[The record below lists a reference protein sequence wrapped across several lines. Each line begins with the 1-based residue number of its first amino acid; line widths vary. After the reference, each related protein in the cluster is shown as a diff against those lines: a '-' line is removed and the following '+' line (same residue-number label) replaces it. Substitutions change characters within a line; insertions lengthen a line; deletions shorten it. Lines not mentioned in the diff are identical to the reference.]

1 LKFLTSAAVAALCVS
16 TALGTSAVAGE
27 CPADQVLTMPREI
40 ENAPD
45 IGIKRPILAAVPLKG
60 WRGLGDMSL
69 RMRQLTVLPGGVVP
83 THPHKDRP
91 TIIYIV
97 SGEIWE
103 NNTYCAVP
111 ILREAGDWLPE
122 FGEFYSSWWENKSDQ
137 PVVII
142 STDVVPWID
151 TPHYESSAGVKP
163 EDIAIRDQDM

>member
-1 LKFLTSAAVAALCVS
+1 MKRMTTAALAVFCATTLGG
-16 TALGTSAVAGE
+16 TAMAGE
-27 CPADQVLTMPREI
+27 CPADQVLASPRDLTQ
-40 ENAPD
+40 APD
-45 IGIKRPILAAVPLKG
+45 VGIKRPILAAVPLKG

-83 THPHKDRP
+83 THAHKDRP

-122 FGEFYSSWWENKSDQ
+122 FGEFYASWWENKSDQ

-151 TPHYESSAGVKP
+151 TPHYESSAGVNP
-163 EDIAIRDQDM
+163 EDIAIRNQDM